1 MIASTQITMK
11 FSHSQL
17 FQLLKLLSRKFWFTY
32 RKAIETVK
40 MQVTFL
46 KNSKFQ
52 NCKIGKIINIGV
64 RHFSDNFETLKRSLI
79 RVFSVFMTVPLR
91 YFNFELTFKRRW
103 FRAWYILR
111 IKCCYLILQS
121 YGSMVTTKFQT
132 NNFLQFSTKYFFRSS
147 VYNDSYQNYSQKNLL
162 YFTLSDISTRILD
175 DIFPQ

>member
-32 RKAIETVK
+32 RKVIETVK
-40 MQVTFL
+40 MKVTFL

-52 NCKIGKIINIGV
+52 NYKIGKIINIGV
-64 RHFSDNFETLKRSLI
+64 RNFPDNFETRKRSLI

-91 YFNFELTFKRRW
+91 YFNFELTSKRRW
-103 FRAWYILR
+103 FRARYILR

-121 YGSMVTTKFQT
+121 YGSMVTTKVQT
-132 NNFLQFSTKYFFRSS
+132 NNFLKFSTKYLFRSS
-147 VYNDSYQNYSQKNLL
+147 VHK
-162 YFTLSDISTRILD
+162 IL
-175 DIFPQ
+175 

>member
-40 MQVTFL
+40 MKVTFL

-52 NCKIGKIINIGV
+52 NYKIGKIINIGV
-64 RHFSDNFETLKRSLI
+64 RNFPDNFETHKRSLI

-91 YFNFELTFKRRW
+91 YFNFELTSKRRW
-103 FRAWYILR
+103 FRARYILR

-121 YGSMVTTKFQT
+121 YGSMVTTKVQT
-132 NNFLQFSTKYFFRSS
+132 NNFPQFSTKYLFRSS
-147 VYNDSYQNYSQKNLL
+147 VHK
-162 YFTLSDISTRILD
+162 IL
-175 DIFPQ
+175 